1 MEVLLCNPS
10 NLDYGAVTIP
20 LPIPDTEYERCIRM
34 LEEIEIGDVTAH
46 DCYLDQIYDA
56 PPVLSALEGTRINI
70 DELDFLARSLE
81 RLDETELAEFQAM
94 AHLKEYRDVQ
104 DLINLSFNTGTHTV
118 ITGFTDLEAVGKRHY
133 LTARGGSVPVE
144 EMDQVN
150 GIGVALG
157 LIASGEGKVTPY
169 GVLYGS
175 DWPMEPVYSGY
186 AFPPYWDQEY
196 LMEFTLASPQHG
208 DVYLLLP
215 TPESRLERLL
225 FRSGVST
232 PDSRRIKDWDSALP
246 DTLLEHMNVTRE
258 SLEELNRLCA
268 AGADLDEHDL
278 KLLEAAV
285 QYANP
290 RSAAQIRSLAEN
302 LDLFEYFG
310 DVNSAEDYGRYLI
323 QESGHYTYDE
333 NLEDYYDYALCGEDQ
348 MNSEVGGYVNGGYIV
363 YHGAQDLEEL
373 MQLKQEGQS
382 QGMQMAGF

>member
-10 NLDYGAVTIP
+10 NLDYGSVTIP
-20 LPIPDTEYERCIRM
+20 LPIPDAEYERCIRM

-46 DCYLDQIYDA
+46 DCYLDQIHDA
-56 PPVLSALEGTRINI
+56 LPVLSVLEDTMINI
-70 DELDFLARSLE
+70 DELDFLARRLE
-81 RLDETELAEFQAM
+81 GLDETELAEFQAV
-94 AHLKEYRDVQ
+94 AHFKEYRDVQ

-118 ITGFTDLEAVGKRHY
+118 ITGFSDLETVGRRHY
-133 LTARGGSVPVE
+133 LTERGGAAPAE
-144 EMDQVN
+144 EMKAVN
-150 GIGVALG
+150 GIGIALG

-175 DWPMEPVYSGY
+175 DWPMDYVYSGHS
-186 AFPPYWDQEY
+186 FPPYRDQEY
-196 LMEFTLASPQHG
+196 LMEFTLDSPQHG
-208 DVYLLLP
+208 DVSILLP
-215 TPESRLERLL
+215 TPECRLERLL
-225 FRSGVST
+225 FRSGVLM
-232 PDSRRIKDWDSALP
+232 PNNRRIKDWDSSLP
-246 DTLLEHMNVTRE
+246 DMLLEHMNVTLE

-268 AGADLDEHDL
+268 TVADMDEHDL
-278 KLLEAAV
+278 KTLEAAV

-290 RSAAQIRSLAEN
+290 RDADQIRILAEN
-302 LDLFEYFG
+302 LELFEYFG

-373 MQLKQEGQS
+373 MQLKQEGQG

>member
-10 NLDYGAVTIP
+10 NLDYGSVTIP
-20 LPIPDTEYERCIRM
+20 LPIPDAEYERCIRM

-46 DCYLDQIYDA
+46 DCYLDQIHDA

-118 ITGFTDLEAVGKRHY
+118 ITGFSDLEAVGKRHY
-133 LTARGGSVPVE
+133 LTARGGSVSAE

-225 FRSGVST
+225 FQAGVST

-246 DTLLEHMNVTRE
+246 DTLLEHMNVTLE
-258 SLEELNRLCA
+258 SLEELNNLCA
-268 AGADLDEHDL
+268 AVADLDEHDL

-285 QYANP
+285 QYADP
-290 RSAAQIRSLAEN
+290 RNAAQIRSLAEN
-302 LDLFEYFG
+302 LDLFEFFPG
-310 DVNSAEDYGRYLI
+310 VNSAEDYGRYLI
-323 QESGHYTYDE
+323 QESGHYDYDE
-333 NLEDYYDYALCGEDQ
+333 NLEPYYDYTLCGDDQ
-348 MNSEVGGYVNGGYIV
+348 MVSETGGYVNGGYVV
-363 YHGAQDLEEL
+363 YQGAQELAEL
-373 MQLKQEGQS
+373 MQQKPEEQTQEL
-382 QGMQMAGF
+382 QMAGF

>member
-225 FRSGVST
+225 FRSGISA
-232 PDSRRIKDWDSALP
+232 PNSRRIKDWDSTLP
-246 DTLLEHMNVTRE
+246 DTLLEHMNVTLE
-258 SLEELNRLCA
+258 PLEELNRLCA
-268 AGADLDEHDL
+268 VIVDMDEQDL
-278 KLLEAAV
+278 KVLDAAV
-285 QYANP
+285 QYADP
-290 RSAAQIRSLAEN
+290 RSAGQIRCLAEN
-302 LDLFEYFG
+302 LDLFEFFRG
-310 DVNSAEDYGRYLI
+310 VDSAEEYGRFLI

-333 NLEDYYDYALCGEDQ
+333 NLEDYYDYGRCGEEQ
-348 MNSEVGGYVNGGYIV
+348 MLSEAGGYVNSGYVV
-363 YHGAQDLEEL
+363 YHGAQDLAVL
-373 MQLKQEGQS
+373 MQQKQETQT
-382 QGMQMAGF
+382 QGIQMAGL

>member
-10 NLDYGAVTIP
+10 NLDYGSVTIP

-118 ITGFTDLEAVGKRHY
+118 ITGFSDLEAVGKRHY
-133 LTARGGSVPVE
+133 LTARGGSVSAE

-246 DTLLEHMNVTRE
+246 DTLLEHMNVTLE
-258 SLEELNRLCA
+258 SLEELNNLCA
-268 AGADLDEHDL
+268 AVADLDEHDL

-285 QYANP
+285 QYADP
-290 RSAAQIRSLAEN
+290 RNAAQIRSLAEN
-302 LDLFEYFG
+302 LDLFEFFPG
-310 DVNSAEDYGRYLI
+310 VNSAEDYGRYLI
-323 QESGHYTYDE
+323 QESGHYDYDE
-333 NLEDYYDYALCGEDQ
+333 NLEPYYDYTLCGDDQ
-348 MNSEVGGYVNGGYIV
+348 MVSETGGYVNGGYVV
-363 YHGAQDLEEL
+363 YQGAQELAEL
-373 MQLKQEGQS
+373 MQQKPEEQTQEL
-382 QGMQMAGF
+382 QMAGF

>member
-46 DCYLDQIYDA
+46 DCYLDQIHDA
-56 PPVLSALEGTRINI
+56 PPVLSILEGTRINI

-118 ITGFTDLEAVGKRHY
+118 ITGFSDLESVGKRHY
-133 LTARGGSVPVE
+133 LTTHGGGVPVE

-246 DTLLEHMNVTRE
+246 DTVLEHMNVTLE

-268 AGADLDEHDL
+268 AVADLDEHDL

-290 RSAAQIRSLAEN
+290 RSAGQIRSLAEN
-302 LDLFEYFG
+302 LDLFEFFPG
-310 DVNSAEDYGRYLI
+310 VNSAEDYGRYLI
-323 QESGHYTYDE
+323 QESGHYDYDD
-333 NLEDYYDYALCGEDQ
+333 NLEPYYDYTLCGDDQ
-348 MNSEVGGYVNGGYIV
+348 MVSETGGYVNGGYVV
-363 YHGAQDLEEL
+363 YQGAQELAEL
-373 MQLKQEGQS
+373 MQQKPEKQTQEL
-382 QGMQMAGF
+382 QMAGF

>member
-10 NLDYGAVTIP
+10 NLDYGSVTIP

-118 ITGFTDLEAVGKRHY
+118 ITGFSDLETVGRRHY
-133 LTARGGSVPVE
+133 LTERGGAVPAE
-144 EMDQVN
+144 EMKAVN
-150 GIGVALG
+150 GIGIALG
-157 LIASGEGKVTPY
+157 LIASGKGKVTPY

-175 DWPMEPVYSGY
+175 DWPMEHLYSGY

-246 DTLLEHMNVTRE
+246 DTLLEHMNVTLE
-258 SLEELNRLCA
+258 SLEELNNLCA
-268 AGADLDEHDL
+268 AVADLDEHDL

-285 QYANP
+285 QYADP
-290 RSAAQIRSLAEN
+290 RNAAQIRSLAEN
-302 LDLFEYFG
+302 LDLFEFFPG
-310 DVNSAEDYGRYLI
+310 VNSAEDYGRYLI
-323 QESGHYTYDE
+323 QESGHYDYDE
-333 NLEDYYDYALCGEDQ
+333 HLEPYYDYTLCGDDQ
-348 MNSEVGGYVNGGYIV
+348 MVSETGGYVNGGYVV
-363 YHGAQDLEEL
+363 YQGAQELAEL
-373 MQLKQEGQS
+373 MQQKPEEQTQEL
-382 QGMQMAGF
+382 QMAGF

>member
-1 MEVLLCNPS
+1 MEVLLCNPDEP
-10 NLDYGAVTIP
+10 DYGAVTIP

-56 PPVLSALEGTRINI
+56 PPVLSILEGTRINI

-94 AHLKEYRDVQ
+94 AHLKEYRDMQ

-118 ITGFTDLEAVGKRHY
+118 ITGFSDLEAVGKRHY
-133 LTARGGSVPVE
+133 LTARGGGVPVE

-175 DWPMEPVYSGY
+175 DWPMEYVYSGY
-186 AFPPYWDQEY
+186 VFPPYWDQEY
-196 LMEFTLASPQHG
+196 LMEFTLDSSLHG
-208 DVYLLLP
+208 DVFLLLP

-246 DTLLEHMNVTRE
+246 DAVLEHMNVTLE

-268 AGADLDEHDL
+268 AVADLDEHDL

-302 LDLFEYFG
+302 LDLFEFFPG
-310 DVNSAEDYGRYLI
+310 VNSAEDYGRYLI
-323 QESGHYTYDE
+323 QESGHYDYDE
-333 NLEDYYDYALCGEDQ
+333 NLEPYYDYTLCGDDQ
-348 MNSEVGGYVNGGYIV
+348 MVSETGGYVNGGYVV
-363 YHGAQDLEEL
+363 YQGAQELAEL
-373 MQLKQEGQS
+373 MQQKPEEQTQEL
-382 QGMQMAGF
+382 QMAGF